1 MWQKSPRPDQW
12 VITPDDLTP
21 VADLARYFQMDFD
34 YLSPGERAILLT
46 VVEETAADA
55 SSLSEMIGLSAG
67 DVSLFLHT
75 LIHLGYLRERGGQL
89 CLDNSFLERWL
100 QNNRARLKIR
110 EAGQV
115 SDHTELK
122 AIRQERIASL
132 QQQLAN
138 HIKNLN
144 WLEERAA
151 KYGMDVPIKLLSEMD
166 CEREAIAQIEAELE
180 QLNGQEES
188 EGS

>member
-1 MWQKSPRPDQW
+1 LK
-12 VITPDDLTP
+12 
-21 VADLARYFQMDFD
+21 
-34 YLSPGERAILLT
+34 
-46 VVEETAADA
+46 
-55 SSLSEMIGLSAG
+55 
-67 DVSLFLHT
+67 
-75 LIHLGYLRERGGQL
+75 
-89 CLDNSFLERWL
+89 RWL

-132 QQQLAN
+132 QQQLAT

-144 WLEERAA
+144 RLQEQAAIYGAGEVPLRLLNQIEAEEWEIQR
-151 KYGMDVPIKLLSEMD
+151 
-166 CEREAIAQIEAELE
+166 IEAELE
-180 QLNGQEES
+180 QLNRQEES